1 LSAGYLRL
9 FDSAGH
15 QLAIGFSWSGIQHYT
30 FAASGTYYLG
40 VSGYYNPS
48 YDPNVAGSG
57 SSAFYTGAYGLTMT
71 LVTLTPD
78 AEGDT
83 ITTALATGLGPTA
96 GSFSHTARVGDGLYP
111 QDDVDLY
118 RVDVAA
124 GQLLRIMTSQ
134 PAGGAFLSPGVRL
147 VGGRGPEPAGGDA
160 LQHPQRPPGVQLR

>member
-1 LSAGYLRL
+1 ATIGDNFFVGRDVDLYSISATAGQQFGASLAAGSGGTPLSAGFLRL

-48 YDPNVAGSG
+48 YDPNAAGSG
-57 SSAFYTGAYGLTMT
+57 AQAYYTGAYNLTMT

-83 ITTALATGLGPTA
+83 IATALATGLGPTA
-96 GSFSHTARVGDGLYP
+96 GSFSHTARVGDGQYP

-118 RVDVAA
+118 RV
-124 GQLLRIMTSQ
+124 
-134 PAGGAFLSPGVRL
+134 
-147 VGGRGPEPAGGDA
+147 
-160 LQHPQRPPGVQLR
+160 